1 MEYGRLGK
9 TAQEDLGTE
18 EYADSL
24 YKVRDSDVSE
34 DPFWGLLSYN
44 IIALFS

>member
-1 MEYGRLGK
+1 MQTHRGPRQVMEYGRLGK

-34 DPFWGLLSYN
+34 DPF
-44 IIALFS
+44 